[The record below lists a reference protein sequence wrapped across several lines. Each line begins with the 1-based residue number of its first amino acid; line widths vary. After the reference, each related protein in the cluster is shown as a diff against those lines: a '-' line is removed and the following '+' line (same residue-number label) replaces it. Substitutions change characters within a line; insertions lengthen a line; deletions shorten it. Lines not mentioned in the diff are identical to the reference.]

1 VTSARARCA
10 RFRAGEHPDQ
20 LVADLFCVGVAVAQ
34 DAGGDALVLLA
45 VAVGI
50 GACAQ
55 GDTFVLGY
63 EAEQD
68 VLGADVVVPE
78 AQRFAQRQLEYLLRA
93 WGERDLAGGD
103 VLAGADD
110 PNHSF
115 AHAFNRDLKRLKD
128 ARGYAL
134 FFAQQPKQDVL
145 GADVVVVQCPRL
157 SSWARTITWRARSVN
172 RSNTP
177 GGSHA
182 CPLQERLPNASVDA
196 VRLPV
201 VDQRGSLVNARD
213 ACARF
218 WK

>member
-1 VTSARARCA
+1 
-10 RFRAGEHPDQ
+10 
-20 LVADLFCVGVAVAQ
+20 
-34 DAGGDALVLLA
+34 
-45 VAVGI
+45 
-50 GACAQ
+50 
-55 GDTFVLGY
+55 
-63 EAEQD
+63 

-78 AQRFAQRQLEYLLRA
+78 AQRFAQRELEYLLRA

-157 SSWARTITWRARSVN
+157 FLGQDDHLARAFGKSLKHTRRIARLSAAGTADSGGYRNSSGPISSIGFLKPRRFRGRSLSSVATQS
-172 RSNTP
+172 RSM
-177 GGSHA
+177 A
-182 CPLQERLPNASVDA
+182 L
-196 VRLPV
+196 
-201 VDQRGSLVNARD
+201 
-213 ACARF
+213 
-218 WK
+218 